1 MAKEQTTKEE
11 ADQQPMAW
19 TGPALATGVQLTDAM
34 CTRAIEVTSELT
46 DFTLARIEEDV
57 RLPERLSHCRS
68 PQDVQQAWID
78 FWNKAFSQYQAEW
91 LRITA
96 INSGPLLA
104 TDSAQPARRGRP
116 AA

>member
-1 MAKEQTTKEE
+1 MAKEQIATK
-11 ADQQPMAW
+11 ADQQLVAW

-68 PQDVQQAWID
+68 PQDVQQTWID
-78 FWNKAFSQYQAEW
+78 FWNRAFIQYQGEW
-91 LRITA
+91 LRLAA
-96 INSGPLLA
+96 INSGTLLA
-104 TDSAQPARRGRP
+104 EPSAQQPNRARS